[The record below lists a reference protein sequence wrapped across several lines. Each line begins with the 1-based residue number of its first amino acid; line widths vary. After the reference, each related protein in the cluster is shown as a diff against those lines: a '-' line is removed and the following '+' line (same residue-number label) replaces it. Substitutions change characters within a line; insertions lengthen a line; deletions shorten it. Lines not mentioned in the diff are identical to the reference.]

1 MSMLLTGTAES
12 VTVVLASAPATNQL
26 HVTASWADQGGTGGD
41 ASALTSG
48 VTAIAAVAAPAA
60 GVSRVISGMSIYNAD
75 TAPAT
80 VTVARKVSS
89 TSYTLAKVTLPT
101 GYLLAYSNATGW
113 KVCDTSGA
121 LVQTTPAGAL
131 TNPMTTAGDL
141 IVAGSGGTPTR
152 LAKGADGTVLGMVSG
167 AEAWVTPSA
176 GSLGSSVT
184 ALAISSGVVNIDCSL
199 GDYFTLAI
207 NANVTSLTFSNLP
220 ASGTGRTLSVTIT
233 QDATGSRT
241 FALPS
246 SFKAISG
253 SDTAIQP
260 AANAVTKMS
269 IETVNA
275 GTTWAYVMRLR
286 A

>member
-48 VTAIAAVAAPAA
+48 TTAITAVAAPAS
-60 GVSRVISGMSIYNAD
+60 GISRVISGMSVYNAD
-75 TAPAT
+75 TAAAT
-80 VTVARKVSS
+80 VTVSRKVSS
-89 TSYTLAKVTLPT
+89 TSYTLAKVTLPA
-101 GYLLAYSNATGW
+101 GYLLEFANASGW
-113 KVCDTSGA
+113 KVLDKAGSF
-121 LVQTTPAGAL
+121 VQT
-131 TNPMTTAGDL
+131 
-141 IVAGSGGTPTR
+141 IVVSGGS
-152 LAKGADGTVLGMVSG
+152 SG
-167 AEAWVTPSA
+167 
-176 GSLGSSVT
+176 LGSAVT

-233 QDATGSRT
+233 QDATGART
-241 FALPS
+241 FALPA
-246 SFKAISG
+246 SFMAITG
-253 SDTAIQP
+253 SDTAIQS
-260 AANAVTKMS
+260 AASAVTKLS

-275 GTTWAYVMRLR
+275 GTTWAYVMKAR